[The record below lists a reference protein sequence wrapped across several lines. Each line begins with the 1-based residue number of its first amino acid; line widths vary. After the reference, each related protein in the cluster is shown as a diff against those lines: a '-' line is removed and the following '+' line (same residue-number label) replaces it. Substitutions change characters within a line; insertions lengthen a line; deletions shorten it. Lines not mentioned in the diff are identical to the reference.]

1 MNHQAFKHIVGQEH
15 LKRQLSFYLD
25 AYQATSI
32 LPVLMF
38 SGQRGIG
45 KTEFARAVGAACKK
59 TFYEVNSSSIKSEK
73 QFFEQLMPQ
82 IQGTECLIFL
92 DEAHEL
98 PKKLITAFLSI
109 LNTEKKTVV
118 HYTYQD
124 VEYTFDFEQMS
135 FIFATTEMDRLFA
148 PFKDRLTVVD
158 FVPYTNSEVKD
169 IIKKRVPSVKF
180 ASGVLDDIATTIR
193 GNARSAVKRAKEIEM
208 FCEAKNNP
216 DFSSEDWASLCHK
229 ANINKRGLS
238 NTEIQILT
246 ALKERG
252 PLTLTMLSAITG
264 LSVQALRKDAELHLL
279 KMNLLRIDVK
289 REITSQGLRLLETI
303 G

>member
-1 MNHQAFKHIVGQEH
+1 MNKAFNEIVGQDH
-15 LKRQLSFYLD
+15 IKRQLSFYLD
-25 AYQATSI
+25 AYKTTGV
-32 LPVLMF
+32 LPFLMF
-38 SGQRGIG
+38 NGQRGIG

-59 TFYEVNSSSIKSEK
+59 TFYEINSSSIKNEK

-82 IQGTECLIFL
+82 IQDTECCLFF

-98 PKKLITAFLSI
+98 PRKLVVAFLSVF
-109 LNTEKKTVV
+109 NTEKKSVV
-118 HYTYQD
+118 YYTYQD
-124 VEYTFDFEQMS
+124 VEYRFDFTKMS

-158 FVPYTNSEVKD
+158 FVPYTNEEVKR
-169 IIKKRVPSVKF
+169 IIQKRIPDVKF
-180 ASGVLDDIATTIR
+180 ESGVLNEIATTIR

-208 FCEAKNNP
+208 YCEAKNNP
-216 DFSSEDWASLCHK
+216 SFSLEDWKSLCHK
-229 ANINKRGLS
+229 ANINTRGLS
-238 NTEIQILT
+238 NTEIQILS

-279 KMNLLRIDVK
+279 KMNLLRIDSK
-289 REITSQGLRLLETI
+289 REITSAGLRLLESI

>member
-1 MNHQAFKHIVGQEH
+1 MNHSAFNHIVGQDH

-25 AYQATSI
+25 AYKATAT
-32 LPVLMF
+32 LPFLMF
-38 SGQRGIG
+38 NGQRGIG

-59 TFYEVNSSSIKSEK
+59 TFYEINSSSIKNEK

-82 IQGTECLIFL
+82 IQDTECCLFF

-98 PKKLITAFLSI
+98 PRKLVVAFLSI
-109 LNTEKKTVV
+109 FNTEKKSVV
-118 HYTYQD
+118 YYNYQD
-124 VEYTFDFEQMS
+124 VEYRFDFTKMS

-158 FVPYTNSEVKD
+158 FVPYTNDEVKR
-169 IIKKRVPSVKF
+169 IIQKRLPDVKF
-180 ASGVLDDIATTIR
+180 ENGVLNEIATTIR
-193 GNARSAVKRAKEIEM
+193 GNARSAVKRAKDIEM
-208 FCEAKNNP
+208 YCEANNNP
-216 DFSSEDWASLCHK
+216 SFTMPDWVNLCEK

-238 NTEIQILT
+238 NTEIQILN

-279 KMNLLRIDVK
+279 KMNLIRIDGK
-289 REITSQGLRLLETI
+289 RELTSVGMRFLETI
-303 G
+303 V

>member
-1 MNHQAFKHIVGQEH
+1 MNPTFKHIVGQDH
-15 LKRQLSFYLD
+15 IKRQLSFYLD
-25 AYQATSI
+25 AYKTTNI
-32 LPVLMF
+32 LPFLMF
-38 SGQRGIG
+38 NGQRGIG
-45 KTEFARAVGAACKK
+45 KTEFARALGGAAKK
-59 TFYEVNSSSIKSEK
+59 TFYEINSSSIKSEK
-73 QFFEQLMPQ
+73 QFFEQMMPQ
-82 IQGTECLIFL
+82 IQGTECILFF

-98 PKKLITAFLSI
+98 PKKLVTAFLSI

-124 VEYTFDFEQMS
+124 VEYTFNFEQMS

-158 FVPYTNSEVKD
+158 FVPYSNSEVKD
-169 IIKKRVPSVKF
+169 IIKKRIPDVKF
-180 ASGVLDDIATTIR
+180 AAGALDEISTTIR

-208 FCEAKNNP
+208 YCEAKNNP
-216 DFSSEDWASLCHK
+216 DFSLEDWKELCHK

-238 NTEIQILT
+238 NTEIQILS

-264 LSVQALRKDAELHLL
+264 LSIQALRKDAELHLL
-279 KMNLLRIDVK
+279 KMNLLRIEGT
-289 REITSQGLRLLETI
+289 RQITSQGLRLLETI

>member
-1 MNHQAFKHIVGQEH
+1 MNTSFKNIVGQEH
-15 LKRQLSFYLD
+15 IKRQLSFYLD
-25 AYQATSI
+25 AYKANGT
-32 LPVLMF
+32 LPFLMF
-38 SGQRGIG
+38 NGQRGIG

-59 TFYEVNSSSIKSEK
+59 TFYEINSSSIKSDK
-73 QFFEQLMPQ
+73 QFFEQMMPQ
-82 IQGTECLIFL
+82 IQDTECVLFF
-92 DEAHEL
+92 DEIHEA
-98 PKKLITAFLSI
+98 PRKLIAAFLSI
-109 LNTEKKTVV
+109 LNTEKKSVV
-118 HYTYQD
+118 TYTHND
-124 VEYTFDFEQMS
+124 VEYVFDFTKMS

-158 FVPYTNSEVKD
+158 FVPYSNGEIKD
-169 IIKKRVPSVKF
+169 IIKKRVPDVKF

-208 FCEAKNNP
+208 YCEAKNNP
-216 DFSSEDWASLCHK
+216 DFSAEDWESLCHK

-264 LSVQALRKDAELHLL
+264 LSVAALRKDAELHLL

-303 G
+303 C

>member
-1 MNHQAFKHIVGQEH
+1 MNKAFSHIVGQDH

-25 AYQATSI
+25 AYKNTGI
-32 LPVLMF
+32 IPFLMF
-38 SGQRGIG
+38 NGQRGIG
-45 KTEFARAVGAACKK
+45 KTEFARALGAAAKK
-59 TFYEVNSSSIKSEK
+59 TFYEINSSSIKNEK

-82 IQGTECLIFL
+82 IQGTDCVLFF

-98 PKKLITAFLSI
+98 PKKLVTAFLSI
-109 LNTEKKTVV
+109 FNTEKKTVV

-124 VEYTFDFEQMS
+124 VEYTFDFAQMS

-158 FVPYTNSEVKD
+158 FVPYSNSEVKD
-169 IIKKRVPSVKF
+169 IIKKRIPDVKF
-180 ASGVLDDIATTIR
+180 AAGALDEISTTIR

-208 FCEAKNNP
+208 YCEAKNSP
-216 DFSSEDWASLCHK
+216 DFSLEDWKELCHK

-238 NTEIQILT
+238 NTEIQILS

-264 LSVQALRKDAELHLL
+264 LSIQALRKDAELHLL
-279 KMNLLRIDVK
+279 KMNLLRIEGT
-289 REITSQGLRLLETI
+289 RQITSQGLRLLETI

>member
-1 MNHQAFKHIVGQEH
+1 MNKAFNEIVGQDH
-15 LKRQLSFYLD
+15 IKRQLSFYLD
-25 AYQATSI
+25 AYKTTGV
-32 LPVLMF
+32 LPFLMF
-38 SGQRGIG
+38 NGQRGIG

-59 TFYEVNSSSIKSEK
+59 TFYEINSSSIKNEK

-82 IQGTECLIFL
+82 IQDTECCLFF

-98 PKKLITAFLSI
+98 PRKLVVAFLSVF
-109 LNTEKKTVV
+109 NTEKKSVV
-118 HYTYQD
+118 YYTYQD
-124 VEYTFDFEQMS
+124 VEYRFDFTKMS

-158 FVPYTNSEVKD
+158 FVPYTNEEVKR
-169 IIKKRVPSVKF
+169 IIQKRIPDVKF
-180 ASGVLDDIATTIR
+180 ESGVLNEIATTIR

-208 FCEAKNNP
+208 YCEAKNSP
-216 DFSSEDWASLCHK
+216 SFSLEDWKSLCHK
-229 ANINKRGLS
+229 ANINTRGLS
-238 NTEIQILT
+238 NTEIQILS

-279 KMNLLRIDVK
+279 KMNLLRIDGK
-289 REITSQGLRLLETI
+289 REITSHGLRLLETI
-303 G
+303 V

>member
-1 MNHQAFKHIVGQEH
+1 MHPALSSIVGQDN

-25 AYQATSI
+25 AHKKTGV
-32 LPVLMF
+32 LPFLMF
-38 SGQRGIG
+38 NGQRGIG

-59 TFYEVNSSSIKSEK
+59 TFYEVNSSSIKNEK
-73 QFFEQLMPQ
+73 MFFEQFMPQ
-82 IQGTECLIFL
+82 VQDTECCILL
-92 DEAHEL
+92 DECHEL
-98 PKKLITAFLSI
+98 PRKLVVAFLSI
-109 LNTEKKTVV
+109 FNTEKKSVV
-118 HYTYQD
+118 YYNYQD
-124 VEYTFDFEQMS
+124 VEYRFDFTKMS

-158 FVPYTNSEVKD
+158 FVPYSNDEIKR
-169 IIKKRVPSVKF
+169 IIQKRLPDVKF
-180 ASGVLDDIATTIR
+180 EGNVLNDISTTIR

-208 FCEAKNNP
+208 YCEANNNP
-216 DFSSEDWASLCHK
+216 SFTGPDWVNLCHK

-238 NTEIQILT
+238 NTEVQILH

-279 KMNLLRIDVK
+279 KMNLIRIDSK
-289 REITSQGLRLLETI
+289 REITSQGMRLLETTV
-303 G
+303 

>member
-1 MNHQAFKHIVGQEH
+1 
-15 LKRQLSFYLD
+15 
-25 AYQATSI
+25 
-32 LPVLMF
+32 MF

-98 PKKLITAFLSI
+98 PKKLVTAFLSV

-124 VEYTFDFEQMS
+124 VEYTFDFAQMS
-135 FIFATTEMDRLFA
+135 LIFATTEMDRLFA

-169 IIKKRVPSVKF
+169 IIKKRVPDVKF
-180 ASGVLDDIATTIR
+180 AAGVLDDIATTIR
-193 GNARSAVKRAKEIEM
+193 GNARSAVKRAKEM

-216 DFSSEDWASLCHK
+216 DFSSEDWTSLCHK

-279 KMNLLRIDVK
+279 KMNLLRIEGT
-289 REITSQGLRLLETI
+289 RQITSQGLRLLETI

>member
-1 MNHQAFKHIVGQEH
+1 MNKAFNEIVGQDH
-15 LKRQLSFYLD
+15 IKRQLSFYLD
-25 AYQATSI
+25 AYKTTGV
-32 LPVLMF
+32 LPFLMF
-38 SGQRGIG
+38 NGQRGIG

-59 TFYEVNSSSIKSEK
+59 TFYEINSSSIKNEK

-82 IQGTECLIFL
+82 IQDTECCLFF

-98 PKKLITAFLSI
+98 PRKLVVAFLSVF
-109 LNTEKKTVV
+109 NTEKKSVV
-118 HYTYQD
+118 YYNYQD
-124 VEYTFDFEQMS
+124 VEYRFDFTKMS

-158 FVPYTNSEVKD
+158 FVPYTNDEVKR
-169 IIKKRVPSVKF
+169 IIQKRLPDVKF
-180 ASGVLDDIATTIR
+180 ENGVLNEIATTIR
-193 GNARSAVKRAKEIEM
+193 GNARSAVKRAKDIEM
-208 FCEAKNNP
+208 YCEANNNP
-216 DFSSEDWASLCHK
+216 SFTMPDWVNLCEK

-238 NTEIQILT
+238 NTEIQILN

-279 KMNLLRIDVK
+279 KMNLIRIDGK
-289 REITSQGLRLLETI
+289 RELTSQGLRFLETVV
-303 G
+303 

>member
-1 MNHQAFKHIVGQEH
+1 MNKSFSHIIGQEH

-25 AYQATSI
+25 AYKVNGV
-32 LPVLMF
+32 LPFLMF

-73 QFFEQLMPQ
+73 QFFEQFMPQ
-82 IQGTECLIFL
+82 IQGTECCIML

-98 PKKLITAFLSI
+98 PRKLVAAFLSI

-118 HYTYQD
+118 TYTHQD
-124 VEYTFDFEQMS
+124 VEYTFDFSKMS

-158 FVPYTNSEVKD
+158 FVPYSNSEVKD
-169 IIKKRVPSVKF
+169 IIKKRVPDVKF
-180 ASGVLDDIATTIR
+180 AAGVLDDISTTIR

-208 FCEAKNNP
+208 YCEAKNNP
-216 DFSSEDWASLCHK
+216 DFSAEDWASLCHK

-238 NTEIQILT
+238 NTEVQILS

-279 KMNLLRIDVK
+279 KMNLLRIEGT
-289 REITSQGLRLLETI
+289 RQITSQGLRLLETI

>member
-1 MNHQAFKHIVGQEH
+1 MNKSFSHIIGQDH
-15 LKRQLSFYLD
+15 IKRQLSFYLD
-25 AYQATSI
+25 AYKVSGV
-32 LPVLMF
+32 LPFLMF
-38 SGQRGIG
+38 NGQRGIG

-59 TFYEVNSSSIKSEK
+59 TFYEINSASIKNEK
-73 QFFEQLMPQ
+73 QFFEQMMPQ
-82 IQGTECLIFL
+82 IQGTECCLLF
-92 DEAHEL
+92 DESHEL
-98 PKKLITAFLSI
+98 PKKLITAFLTI
-109 LNTEKKTVV
+109 MNTEKKTVV

-124 VEYTFDFEQMS
+124 VEYTFDFTQMS

-158 FVPYTNSEVKD
+158 FVPYSNSEVKD
-169 IIKKRVPSVKF
+169 IS
-180 ASGVLDDIATTIR
+180 TTIR

-208 FCEAKNNP
+208 YCEAKNNP
-216 DFSSEDWASLCHK
+216 DFSTEDWASLCHK

-238 NTEIQILT
+238 NTEVQILS

-279 KMNLLRIDVK
+279 KMNLLRIDTK

>member
-1 MNHQAFKHIVGQEH
+1 MNSTFKHIVGQDH
-15 LKRQLSFYLD
+15 IKRQLSFYLD
-25 AYQATSI
+25 AYQTTNI
-32 LPVLMF
+32 LPFLMF
-38 SGQRGIG
+38 NGQRGIG
-45 KTEFARAVGAACKK
+45 KTEFARALGAAAKK
-59 TFYEVNSSSIKSEK
+59 TFYEINSSSIKNEK

-82 IQGTECLIFL
+82 IQGTECILFF

-98 PKKLITAFLSI
+98 PKKLVTAFLSI

-124 VEYTFDFEQMS
+124 VEYVFDFAQMS

-158 FVPYTNSEVKD
+158 FVPYSNSEVKD
-169 IIKKRVPSVKF
+169 IIKKRIPDVKF
-180 ASGVLDDIATTIR
+180 AAGALDEISTTIR

-208 FCEAKNNP
+208 YCEAKNNP
-216 DFSSEDWASLCHK
+216 DFSLEDWKELCHK

-238 NTEIQILT
+238 NTEIQILS

-264 LSVQALRKDAELHLL
+264 LSIQALRKDAELHLL
-279 KMNLLRIDVK
+279 KMNLLRIEGT
-289 REITSQGLRLLETI
+289 RQITSQGLRLLETI

>member
-1 MNHQAFKHIVGQEH
+1 MNSTFKHIVGQDH
-15 LKRQLSFYLD
+15 IKRQLSFYLD
-25 AYQATSI
+25 AYQTTNI
-32 LPVLMF
+32 LPFLMF
-38 SGQRGIG
+38 NGQRGIG
-45 KTEFARAVGAACKK
+45 KTEFARALGAAAKK
-59 TFYEVNSSSIKSEK
+59 TFYEINSSSIKNEK

-82 IQGTECLIFL
+82 IQGTECILFF

-98 PKKLITAFLSI
+98 PKKLVTAFLSI

-124 VEYTFDFEQMS
+124 VEYTFDFAQMS

-158 FVPYTNSEVKD
+158 FVPYSNSEVKD
-169 IIKKRVPSVKF
+169 IIKKRIPDVKF
-180 ASGVLDDIATTIR
+180 AAGALDEISTTIR

-208 FCEAKNNP
+208 YCEAKNNP
-216 DFSSEDWASLCHK
+216 DFSLEDWKELCHK

-238 NTEIQILT
+238 NTEIQILS

-279 KMNLLRIDVK
+279 KMNLLRIEGT
-289 REITSQGLRLLETI
+289 RQITSQGLRLLETI

>member
-1 MNHQAFKHIVGQEH
+1 MNKAFNEIVGQDH

-25 AYQATSI
+25 AYKATAT
-32 LPVLMF
+32 LPFLMF
-38 SGQRGIG
+38 NGQRGIG

-59 TFYEVNSSSIKSEK
+59 TFYEINSSSIKNEK

-82 IQGTECLIFL
+82 IQDTECCLLF
-92 DEAHEL
+92 DESHEL
-98 PKKLITAFLSI
+98 PKKLVAAFLSVF
-109 LNTEKKTVV
+109 NTEKKSVV
-118 HYTYQD
+118 YYTYQD
-124 VEYTFDFEQMS
+124 VEYRFDFTKMS

-158 FVPYTNSEVKD
+158 FVPYTNDEVKR
-169 IIKKRVPSVKF
+169 IIQKRLPDVKF
-180 ASGVLDDIATTIR
+180 ENGVLNEIATTIR
-193 GNARSAVKRAKEIEM
+193 GNARSAVKRAKDIEM
-208 FCEAKNNP
+208 YCEANNNP
-216 DFSSEDWASLCHK
+216 SFTMPDWVNLCEK

-238 NTEIQILT
+238 NTEIQILN

-279 KMNLLRIDVK
+279 KMNLIRIDGK
-289 REITSQGLRLLETI
+289 REITSHGLRLLETI
-303 G
+303 V

>member
-1 MNHQAFKHIVGQEH
+1 MNKAFNEIIGQEN

-25 AYQATSI
+25 AYKASGV
-32 LPVLMF
+32 LPFLMF

-59 TFYEVNSSSIKSEK
+59 TFYEVNSSSIKNEK
-73 QFFEQLMPQ
+73 MFFEQFMPQ
-82 IQGTECLIFL
+82 VQDSECVILL
-92 DEAHEL
+92 DESHEL
-98 PKKLITAFLSI
+98 PRKLVTAFLTI
-109 LNTEKKTVV
+109 FNTEKKNVV
-118 HYTYQD
+118 YYTHQD
-124 VEYTFDFEQMS
+124 IEYRFDFTKMS

-158 FVPYTNSEVKD
+158 FVPYSNDEIKR
-169 IIKKRVPSVKF
+169 IIQKRLPDVKF
-180 ASGVLDDIATTIR
+180 EGNVLNDISTTIR

-208 FCEAKNNP
+208 YCEANNNP
-216 DFSSEDWASLCHK
+216 SFTGPDWVNLCHK

-238 NTEIQILT
+238 NTEVQILH

-279 KMNLLRIDVK
+279 KMNLIRIDSK
-289 REITSQGLRLLETI
+289 REITSAGLRLLESI

>member
-1 MNHQAFKHIVGQEH
+1 MNKSFSHIIGQEQI
-15 LKRQLSFYLD
+15 KRQLDFYLD
-25 AYQATSI
+25 AYKNTGV
-32 LPVLMF
+32 LPFLMF
-38 SGQRGIG
+38 NGQRGIG
-45 KTEFARAVGAACKK
+45 KTEFARALGAACKK
-59 TFYEVNSSSIKSEK
+59 TFYEINSSSIKNEK
-73 QFFEQLMPQ
+73 QFFEQMMPQ
-82 IQGTECLIFL
+82 VQDTDCVLFF

-98 PKKLITAFLSI
+98 PRKLIAAFLSI

-118 HYTYQD
+118 TYTHQD
-124 VEYTFDFEQMS
+124 VEYVFDFSKMS

-158 FVPYTNSEVKD
+158 FVPYSNSEVKD
-169 IIKKRVPSVKF
+169 IIKKRIPDVKF
-180 ASGVLDDIATTIR
+180 AAGALDDISTTIR

-208 FCEAKNNP
+208 YCEAKNNP
-216 DFSSEDWASLCHK
+216 DFSLEDWKELCHK

-238 NTEIQILT
+238 NTEVQILS

-279 KMNLLRIDVK
+279 KMNLLRIEGT
-289 REITSQGLRLLETI
+289 RQITSQGLRLLETI

>member
-1 MNHQAFKHIVGQEH
+1 MNPTFKHIVGQDH
-15 LKRQLSFYLD
+15 IKRQLSFYLD
-25 AYQATSI
+25 AYKTTNI
-32 LPVLMF
+32 LPFLMF
-38 SGQRGIG
+38 NGQRGIG
-45 KTEFARAVGAACKK
+45 KTEFARALGSAAKK
-59 TFYEVNSSSIKSEK
+59 TFYEINSSSIKSEK
-73 QFFEQLMPQ
+73 QFFEQMMPQ
-82 IQGTECLIFL
+82 IQGTECILFF

-98 PKKLITAFLSI
+98 PKKLVTAFLSI

-124 VEYTFDFEQMS
+124 VEYTFNFEQMS

-158 FVPYTNSEVKD
+158 FVPYSNSEVKD

-180 ASGVLDDIATTIR
+180 AAGVLDDISTTIR

-208 FCEAKNNP
+208 YCEAKNNP
-216 DFSSEDWASLCHK
+216 DFSLEDWKELCHK
-229 ANINKRGLS
+229 ANINPRGLS
-238 NTEIQILT
+238 NTEVQILT

-264 LSVQALRKDAELHLL
+264 LSVAALRKDAELHLL
-279 KMNLLRIDVK
+279 KMNLLRIDTK
-289 REITSQGLRLLETI
+289 REITSAGLRLLETI
-303 G
+303 C

>member
-1 MNHQAFKHIVGQEH
+1 MHKSFAHITGQEH
-15 LKRQLSFYLD
+15 IKRQLSFYLD
-25 AYQATSI
+25 AYKANST
-32 LPVLMF
+32 LPFLMF
-38 SGQRGIG
+38 NGQRGIG

-59 TFYEVNSSSIKSEK
+59 TFYEINSSSIKNEK

-82 IQGTECLIFL
+82 IQGTECILFF

-98 PKKLITAFLSI
+98 PKKLVTAFLSI
-109 LNTEKKTVV
+109 MNTEKKTVV

-124 VEYTFDFEQMS
+124 VEYTFDFTQMS

-158 FVPYTNSEVKD
+158 FVPYSNGEIKD
-169 IIKKRVPSVKF
+169 IIKKRIPDVKF
-180 ASGVLDDIATTIR
+180 AAGALDEIATTIR

-208 FCEAKNNP
+208 YCEAKNNP
-216 DFSSEDWASLCHK
+216 DFSLEDWKELCHK
-229 ANINKRGLS
+229 ANINARGLS

-264 LSVQALRKDAELHLL
+264 LSIQALRKDAELHLL
-279 KMNLLRIDVK
+279 KMNLLRIEGT
-289 REITSQGLRLLETI
+289 RQITSQGLRLLETI